1 MREDASEYDERWGDR
16 LRTARLA
23 AGLSQKRL
31 GELIDLDG
39 STASARIN
47 RYELG
52 VHRPDLLT
60 VERLA
65 KALDVS
71 MAYLFADSEALADLL
86 VRLHRAPAKL
96 RNEVKATLSVV
107 PGIPVVA
114 PLKHSPSAK
123 RKKADAAA

>member
-1 MREDASEYDERWGDR
+1 MRR
-16 LRTARLA
+16 ARLA
-23 AGLSQKRL
+23 AGLSQRRL

-65 KALDVS
+65 QALNVS
-71 MAYLFADSEALADLL
+71 MAYLYADTEALADLL
-86 VRLHRAPAKL
+86 VRLHRAPPKV
-96 RNEVKATLSVV
+96 RSEVKAALSAV
-107 PGIPVVA
+107 PGMPA
-114 PLKHSPSAK
+114 PTPLKHTPNSKP
-123 RKKADAAA
+123 KKAGAEA

>member
-1 MREDASEYDERWGDR
+1 MREDASEYDERWGAR
-16 LRTARLA
+16 LRHARLA

-39 STASARIN
+39 TTASARIN

-65 KALDVS
+65 RALDVS
-71 MAYLFADSEALADLL
+71 MAYLYADSEALADLL
-86 VRLHRAPAKL
+86 VRLHRAPAKV
-96 RNEVKATLSVV
+96 RSEVKAVLSVV
-107 PGIPVVA
+107 AGLATAA
-114 PLKHSPSAK
+114 PLKHSPTRK
-123 RKKADAAA
+123 RKSPGTEA